1 MQGQAKFGNIIT
13 DFFEIEEGVKQ
24 GCVLSPVLFCI
35 YINEFAKM
43 IKESAVGVRICNVQ
57 TGCLFWA
64 DDVILI
70 ADNNKDLQT
79 MLNIAASF
87 SNKWKLSFNHDKSN
101 VVVVGQR
108 GISNT
113 RWLLG
118 SKRISEVSQYR
129 VGR

>member
-1 MQGQAKFGNIIT
+1 M
-13 DFFEIEEGVKQ
+13 KQ

-35 YINEFAKM
+35 FINEFAKM

-79 MLNIAASF
+79 MLNI
-87 SNKWKLSFNHDKSN
+87 
-101 VVVVGQR
+101 
-108 GISNT
+108 
-113 RWLLG
+113 
-118 SKRISEVSQYR
+118 
-129 VGR
+129 